1 MEAPVLY
8 AQESD
13 AHPDKV
19 AYMASFVPNFIEKD
33 KVTDDYIECEEERP
47 DPQDMPQYSEGDNM
61 FIFIVDRSG
70 SMSGSKMET
79 TKDAL
84 ILFLKSLPTGSRFE
98 IINFGTDYDMMS
110 KSKEGFQYDD
120 STVKNVIEQVR
131 QMNSNYG
138 GTNILRP
145 LLEAIKV
152 IKTQLNKRIFLLT
165 DGEVDDRDKVVQL
178 AMEAP

>member
-1 MEAPVLY
+1 
-8 AQESD
+8 
-13 AHPDKV
+13 
-19 AYMASFVPNFIEKD
+19 
-33 KVTDDYIECEEERP
+33 
-47 DPQDMPQYSEGDNM
+47 M

-131 QMNSNYG
+131 
-138 GTNILRP
+138 
-145 LLEAIKV
+145 
-152 IKTQLNKRIFLLT
+152 
-165 DGEVDDRDKVVQL
+165 
-178 AMEAP
+178 